1 MGYTPRHK
9 LQKIEDFLK
18 DFADVV
24 FIQDSIDVADIT
36 PVLESVSE
44 GGYDFHFSTQQSDV
58 RGGGGGKWEGE
69 ADRSITGI
77 AWNKAKYLG
86 TPLQMG
92 DSEVE
97 KYVEWLQRHD
107 VLTGIYEMSVCS
119 RDQLMECYFRFRPDS
134 EARLKN
140 SRQGLDRR
148 VPILDRHSLARASLR
163 GCPKVPYM

>member
-9 LQKIEDFLK
+9 LQKIENFLK

-24 FIQDSIDVADIT
+24 FIQDSIDVTDIS
-36 PVLESVSE
+36 PILETVSE

-58 RGGGGGKWEGE
+58 RDGGGKWEGE

-77 AWNKAKYLG
+77 AWNKHKYFG
-86 TPLQMG
+86 TPLQVG

-107 VLTGIYEMSVCS
+107 VL
-119 RDQLMECYFRFRPDS
+119 
-134 EARLKN
+134 A
-140 SRQGLDRR
+140 GL
-148 VPILDRHSLARASLR
+148 VI
-163 GCPKVPYM
+163 